1 MSRTRIIGGKYTKM
15 IGGNYYINSNEN
27 ISLILGNKVFL
38 NAKGGV
44 HRKDLEIE
52 EDSNM
57 KQILSA
63 EWIPNTS
70 NEKLIEIGDKVSILV
85 KTRNYKK
92 DEIIKI
98 SIKNTFNNDDIFI
111 NGKVDEKGEVLVQN
125 IYLNLI

>member
-1 MSRTRIIGGKYTKM
+1 MQ
-15 IGGNYYINSNEN
+15 
-27 ISLILGNKVFL
+27 
-38 NAKGGV
+38 KGVV

>member
-27 ISLILGNKVFL
+27 ISLISGNKVFL

>member
-1 MSRTRIIGGKYTKM
+1 MSRIRIVGGKYTKM

-27 ISLILGNKVFL
+27 ISLISGNKVFL
-38 NAKGGV
+38 NAKEGV
-44 HRKDLEIE
+44 HPKDLEID

-63 EWIPNTS
+63 EWILNTS

-98 SIKNTFNNDDIFI
+98 SLKNTFNNDDIFI

>member
-1 MSRTRIIGGKYTKM
+1 
-15 IGGNYYINSNEN
+15 
-27 ISLILGNKVFL
+27 
-38 NAKGGV
+38 
-44 HRKDLEIE
+44 
-52 EDSNM
+52 M